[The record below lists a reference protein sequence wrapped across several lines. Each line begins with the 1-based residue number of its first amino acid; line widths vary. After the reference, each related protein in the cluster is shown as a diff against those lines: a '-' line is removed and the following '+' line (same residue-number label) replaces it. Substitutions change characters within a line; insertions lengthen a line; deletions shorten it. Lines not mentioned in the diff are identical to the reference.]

1 MEAAPRCGGAA
12 RQGLLGPSRHSPALV
27 GTPRRLRAGER
38 QEAAPRV
45 ESRGG
50 PLTGAEL
57 GPPGARNGLWL
68 PCQSVAGRRP
78 LWGCPGAP
86 ANSRGLRQGAS
97 WQPVRRGS
105 PRGCLSF
112 PHAGLRAGD
121 ARGLGGWGG
130 QDGAGARQGPGRARR
145 QRGCHREPRPSR
157 DCGSRWPAW
166 TRSSSWQYSQW
177 RALSISLQRSSPR
190 TPGRPS
196 SAARSLVGWCVLWFF

>member
-68 PCQSVAGRRP
+68 PCQSAAGRRP

-86 ANSRGLRQGAS
+86 ANSRGRRQGAS

-121 ARGLGGWGG
+121 AGDSGGRGVRTGQGPVRGLGGREGSVAATG
-130 QDGAGARQGPGRARR
+130 SRDPPETADLAGLLGPEVVPGSIHSGAR
-145 QRGCHREPRPSR
+145 
-157 DCGSRWPAW
+157 
-166 TRSSSWQYSQW
+166 
-177 RALSISLQRSSPR
+177 
-190 TPGRPS
+190 
-196 SAARSLVGWCVLWFF
+196 